1 MKRGKKCGMWMIP
14 LLAGLAAAFLAGAGP
29 SEKEKELQE
38 ELAGK
43 VLRLR
48 VLANSD
54 SSQDQEE
61 KLRVRDKVLEYLE
74 PLLADSGSLEESCRI
89 VEAHLDQ
96 VEAAAGEI
104 LEREDS
110 GRQVQ
115 AALSTEWFPLRVY
128 GRYTFPEGEYRT
140 LKVTVGD
147 GEGHNWWCVLY
158 PGLCFADAVHPV
170 TEEQEET
177 KEADSRLGQILPE
190 EVYDF
195 IRYPARTKIRFL
207 WF

>member
-1 MKRGKKCGMWMIP
+1 MRRRKDCKMWMIP

-29 SEKEKELQE
+29 TEKEKELQE
-38 ELAGK
+38 ELAGN

-89 VEAHLDQ
+89 VEEHLEQ
-96 VEAAAGEI
+96 VEDAAGEL
-104 LEREDS
+104 LEGEDS
-110 GRQVQ
+110 GHQVQ
-115 AALSTEWFPLRVY
+115 AALSAEWFPLRAY

-147 GEGHNWWCVLY
+147 GGGRNWWCVLY